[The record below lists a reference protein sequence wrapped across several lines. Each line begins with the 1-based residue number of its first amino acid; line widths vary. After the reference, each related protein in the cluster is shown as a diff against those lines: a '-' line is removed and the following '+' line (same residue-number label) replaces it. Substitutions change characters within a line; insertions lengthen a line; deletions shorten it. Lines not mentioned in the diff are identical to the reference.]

1 MSNLTVIGTDAAS
14 LAAQLIEE
22 WPSWPK
28 SALRRELA
36 QFQELASQVPPSSS
50 LEAERIEV
58 FLGATDSLESTG
70 RNECRPHWMC
80 WSTWLALSR
89 LQGKR
94 VFQQKSSA
102 GPVLTI
108 CPLEPIEP
116 LSVHIAL
123 RSTG

>member
-58 FLGATDSLESTG
+58 FLGATDSLDSD
-70 RNECRPHWMC
+70 RPERVQAALYLLEH
-80 WSTWLALSR
+80 LASAEQASR
-89 LQGKR
+89 
-94 VFQQKSSA
+94 
-102 GPVLTI
+102 
-108 CPLEPIEP
+108 
-116 LSVHIAL
+116 
-123 RSTG
+123 